1 MELHIITGMVITVAV
16 FLGITVYILNRRGGK
31 NVS

>member
-16 FLGITVYILNRRGGK
+16 FIAGVVWIIEGRGRA
-31 NVS
+31 